1 MKRLLIVFVLA
12 SLTFSAMAQKGHF
25 RGRGYYTV
33 RPRVAIGIGGGF
45 GYSPF
50 YHPYYYPYG
59 GFAYSARPSRLDLEI
74 QDIQI
79 DYADRIKSVRMD
91 KSVPGKERRQRIREL
106 KYQRDKAIVDAK
118 RDYYYRRRNDR

>member
-1 MKRLLIVFVLA
+1 MVLA
-12 SLTFSAMAQKGHF
+12 SLAVSASAQKF
-25 RGRGYYTV
+25 RGRGAYVV
-33 RPRVAIGIGGGF
+33 RPRVAIGMGYGF

-50 YHPYYYPYG
+50 FNPYYGPYGYG
-59 GFAYSARPSRLDLEI
+59 GFGYSARPSRLDLQI

-91 KSVPGKERRQRIREL
+91 KSVPGKERRHRIRAL

-118 RDYYYRRRNDR
+118 KDYYYRRRDDR

>member
-1 MKRLLIVFVLA
+1 MKKLLIVFVLA
-12 SLTFSAMAQKGHF
+12 SLTISTMAQKGRF
-25 RGRGYYTV
+25 RGRGYYAV
-33 RPRVAIGIGGGF
+33 RPRIAIGIGSGF

-50 YHPYYYPYG
+50 YNPYYYPYG
-59 GFAYSARPSRLDLEI
+59 GFGYSVRPSRLDLEI

-106 KYQRDKAIVDAK
+106 KFQRDKAIVDAK
-118 RDYYYRRRNDR
+118 RDYYYRR

>member
-1 MKRLLIVFVLA
+1 MKKLLIVFVLA
-12 SLTFSAMAQKGHF
+12 SITTSAMAQKTHF

-33 RPRVAIGIGGGF
+33 RPRVVIGIGGGF

-50 YHPYYYPYG
+50 YNPYYYPYG
-59 GFAYSARPSRLDLEI
+59 GYSARPSRLNLEI

-118 RDYYYRRRNDR
+118 RDYYYRRQSER